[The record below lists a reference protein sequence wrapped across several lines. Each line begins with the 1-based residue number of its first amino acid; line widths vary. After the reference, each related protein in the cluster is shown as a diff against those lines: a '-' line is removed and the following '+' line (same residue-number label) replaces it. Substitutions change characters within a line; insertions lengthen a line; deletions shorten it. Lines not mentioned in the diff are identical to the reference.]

1 MEIAKWRVV
10 ACAAVPAMRIAFVS
24 PALNEQLLLR
34 RTIEAN
40 LSLMDRLVIVDDGS
54 TDRTAEI
61 ADELAREHPDK
72 IHVIHQA
79 NTGIGGA
86 VKAGMRLLLE
96 RDDVDAIG
104 VLASDD
110 QFDPQLI
117 PRFRQLLEEMPEID
131 VAKGSRFMHPQSLHA
146 MPSFRRWGNRGV
158 SFVMQL
164 ALGYWGM
171 SDVLHGYFLA
181 RTDVIRK
188 MNFDA
193 IAQGYDLEN
202 TMMAEFRR
210 LRATFAL
217 IPSPSRYGEE
227 VSKIVM
233 KTQIPRTI
241 KTVSGMVARRAVEGP
256 DRLGLALL
264 ALSVPTLGATLPV
277 AVARMVK
284 TSPKVRRFRR

>member
-1 MEIAKWRVV
+1 
-10 ACAAVPAMRIAFVS
+10 MRIAFVS
-24 PALNEQLLLR
+24 PALNEEKLLR
-34 RTIEAN
+34 RTVEAN
-40 LSLMDRLVIVDDGS
+40 IALMDRLVIVDDGS
-54 TDRTAEI
+54 TDRTGEI
-61 ADELAREHPDK
+61 ADQLAKEHAGK
-72 IHVIHQA
+72 IDVIHQA

-86 VKAGMRLLLE
+86 VKNGFRLLLE
-96 RDDVDAIG
+96 RDDIDAMG

-117 PRFRQLLEEMPEID
+117 PRFREILEEMPEVD
-131 VAKGSRFMHPQSLHA
+131 VAKGSRFMHPESLYQ
-146 MPSFRRWGNRGV
+146 MPPFRKWGNRGV

-181 RTDVIRK
+181 RTSVMRQMDFGAVA
-188 MNFDA
+188 D
-193 IAQGYDLEN
+193 GYDLEN

-227 VSKIVM
+227 VSKIVY
-233 KTQIPRTI
+233 KKQIPRTI
-241 KTVSGMVARRAVEGP
+241 KTVGGMVARRAVTGP

-264 ALSVPTLGATLPV
+264 ALSVPTLGATLPL
-277 AVARMVK
+277 AAARMAR
-284 TSPKVRRFRR
+284 TSPRVKKLPK

>member
-1 MEIAKWRVV
+1 
-10 ACAAVPAMRIAFVS
+10 MRIAFVS

-34 RTIEAN
+34 RTVESTIDR
-40 LSLMDRLVIVDDGS
+40 MDRLVIVDDGS
-54 TDRTAEI
+54 TDRTGAI
-61 ADELAREHPDK
+61 ADSLALQYPGK
-72 IHVIHQA
+72 IDVIHQK

-86 VKAGMRLLLE
+86 VKNGFKLLLE
-96 RDDVDAIG
+96 RDDIDAMG

-117 PRFRQLLEEMPEID
+117 TRFREILNEMPEVD
-131 VAKGSRFMHPQSLHA
+131 VAKGSRFMHPESLHA
-146 MPSFRRWGNRGV
+146 MPSFRKWGNRGV
-158 SFVMQL
+158 SLVMQL

-181 RTDVIRK
+181 RTSIMRQ

-202 TMMAEFRR
+202 TMMAEMRR

-227 VSKIVM
+227 VSKIVL
-233 KTQIPRTI
+233 KKQIPRTI
-241 KTVSGMVARRAVEGP
+241 KTVSGMVAKRLFVGP

-264 ALSVPTLGATLPV
+264 ALSVPTLGATLPL
-277 AVARMVK
+277 AAMRMRR
-284 TSPKVRRFRR
+284 TSPKVKKLPK

>member
-1 MEIAKWRVV
+1 
-10 ACAAVPAMRIAFVS
+10 MRIAFVS

-40 LSLMDRLVIVDDGS
+40 LPLMDRLVIVNDGS

-61 ADELAREHPDK
+61 ADELAGEYPDK

-96 RDDVDAIG
+96 RDDVDAVG

-131 VAKGSRFMHPQSLHA
+131 VAKGSRFMHPQSLHS

-241 KTVSGMVARRAVEGP
+241 KTVSGMIVRRAVEGP

>member
-1 MEIAKWRVV
+1 ME
-10 ACAAVPAMRIAFVS
+10 S
-24 PALNEQLLLR
+24 
-34 RTIEAN
+34 
-40 LSLMDRLVIVDDGS
+40 LVIVDDGS
-54 TDRTAEI
+54 TDRTGEI
-61 ADELAREHPDK
+61 ADQLAKEHPGK
-72 IHVIHQA
+72 IRVIHQK

-86 VKAGMRLLLE
+86 VKAGFRLLLE
-96 RDDVDAIG
+96 RGDIDAMG

-117 PRFRQLLEEMPEID
+117 PRFRAILEEMPEVD
-131 VAKGSRFMHPQSLHA
+131 VAKGSRFMHPATLSN
-146 MPSFRRWGNRGV
+146 MPSFRKWGNRGV

-181 RTDVIRK
+181 RTSVMRQMDI
-188 MNFDA
+188 DA
-193 IAQGYDLEN
+193 IADGYDLEN

-233 KTQIPRTI
+233 KKQIPRTI
-241 KTVSGMVARRAVEGP
+241 KTVTGMVARRALAGP
-256 DRLGLALL
+256 DRLSLVLL
-264 ALSVPTLGATLPV
+264 VLSVPTLGATLPL
-277 AVARMVK
+277 AASRMHR
-284 TSPKVRRFRR
+284 TSPKVTKLPK

>member
-1 MEIAKWRVV
+1 
-10 ACAAVPAMRIAFVS
+10 MRIAFVS
-24 PALNEQLLLR
+24 PALNEEHLLR
-34 RTIEAN
+34 RTVEAN
-40 LSLMDRLVIVDDGS
+40 IQHMDFLVIVDDGS
-54 TDRTAEI
+54 TDRTGEI
-61 ADELAREHPDK
+61 ADELAREHAGK
-72 IHVIHQA
+72 IHVIHQE

-86 VKAGMRLLLE
+86 VKAGFRVLLD
-96 RDDVDAIG
+96 RGDIDAMG

-110 QFDPQLI
+110 QFDPLLI
-117 PRFRQLLEEMPEID
+117 PRFREILEEMPEVD
-131 VAKGSRFMHPQSLHA
+131 VAKGSRFMHPESLHA
-146 MPSFRRWGNRGV
+146 MPSFRKWGNRGV

-181 RTDVIRK
+181 RTATMRQMELASVAD
-188 MNFDA
+188 
-193 IAQGYDLEN
+193 GYDLEN

-233 KTQIPRTI
+233 KKQIPRTI
-241 KTVSGMVARRAVEGP
+241 RTVSGMVARRALVGP

-264 ALSVPTLGATLPV
+264 ALSVPTLGATLPL
-277 AVARMVK
+277 AAARMVT
-284 TSPKVRRFRR
+284 TSPKVKKLPK

>member
-1 MEIAKWRVV
+1 
-10 ACAAVPAMRIAFVS
+10 MRIAFVS

-34 RTIEAN
+34 RTVEAN
-40 LSLMDRLVIVDDGS
+40 LPFMDRLVIVDDGS
-54 TDRTAEI
+54 TDRTGEI
-61 ADELAREHPDK
+61 ADELAREHPEKLD
-72 IHVIHQA
+72 VIHQP
-79 NTGIGGA
+79 NGGIGNA
-86 VKAGMRLLLE
+86 VKNGFRFLLD
-96 RDDVDAIG
+96 RDDVDAMG

-110 QFDPQLI
+110 QFDPRLI
-117 PRFRQLLEEMPEID
+117 PRFRELLDEMPEVD
-131 VAKGSRFMHPQSLHA
+131 VAKGSRFMHPESLHQ
-146 MPSFRRWGNRGV
+146 MPSFRKWGNRGV

-181 RTDVIRK
+181 RTSVMRQ
-188 MNFDA
+188 MEMDA
-193 IAQGYDLEN
+193 IADGYDLEN

-233 KTQIPRTI
+233 KKQIPRTI
-241 KTVSGMVARRAVEGP
+241 KTVTGMVARRAIAGP

-264 ALSVPTLGATLPV
+264 ALSVPTLGATLPL
-277 AVARMVK
+277 AAARMQS
-284 TSPKVRRFRR
+284 TSPTVKKFPK

>member
-1 MEIAKWRVV
+1 M
-10 ACAAVPAMRIAFVS
+10 PGLRIAFVS

-34 RTIEAN
+34 RTVEAN
-40 LSLMDRLVIVDDGS
+40 LPFMDRLVIVNDGS
-54 TDRTAEI
+54 TDRTGEI
-61 ADELAREHPDK
+61 ADELAREHPEK
-72 IHVIHQA
+72 VHVIHQA
-79 NTGIGGA
+79 NAGIGGA
-86 VKAGMRLLLE
+86 VKNGMRLLLE

-110 QFDPQLI
+110 QFDPRLI
-117 PRFRQLLEEMPEID
+117 PRFRRILEEMPDID

-146 MPSFRRWGNRGV
+146 MPSFRKWGNRGV
-158 SFVMQL
+158 SFVLQL

-181 RTDVIRK
+181 RTNVIRK
-188 MNFDA
+188 MNFA
-193 IAQGYDLEN
+193 SIADGYDLEN

-233 KTQIPRTI
+233 KKQIPRTI
-241 KTVSGMVARRAVEGP
+241 KTVAGMVAKRAVEGP

-264 ALSVPTLGATLPV
+264 VLAPPTLGATLPV
-277 AVARMVK
+277 ALARMIK
-284 TSPKVRRFRR
+284 TSPKVRRLKR